1 MLKISDL
8 TIHYENEVILDG
20 VSLEVG
26 TGEVVSLVGPSGEGK
41 TTLLR
46 VIAGI
51 ERAESGTVSVD
62 GLDVSNLP
70 THKRGI
76 GLVFQDNQLFP
87 HLSVGQNIAYALRGM
102 SKHEQQLRV
111 NELLVL
117 VGLEGLADRD
127 VTVIS
132 GGEAKRVAVARSLA
146 ANPKVLLLDEP
157 LSGLDGELHD
167 RLLRDLST
175 LLAERNTTVV
185 HVTHDRNE
193 ASIFADRIVDI
204 RSLHRPSRVARVTTE
219 QLLPLRMAV
228 LRDNTPSQDATYKQD
243 NFPGCVHLGIYEG
256 EELIACSSWIPQEWP
271 LDETLPAIQLKG
283 MAVAKRLQG
292 SGVGAE
298 LLSAGVRHC
307 EEEGAHYI
315 WARARDSA
323 LNFYTRNGFAVFGE
337 QFVDE
342 ATGMGHHLVMKVA
355 TLQPSRQL

>member
-1 MLKISDL
+1 MLKITDL
-8 TIHYENEVILDG
+8 TIHYANEVILDG
-20 VSLEVG
+20 VCLEVG

-51 ERAESGTVSVD
+51 ERAESGSVIVD
-62 GLDVSNLP
+62 GTDVTNLP

-87 HLSVGQNIAYALRGM
+87 HLSVGQNIAYALRGL
-102 SKHEQQLRV
+102 SKNEQAIRV
-111 NELLVL
+111 NELLAL

-193 ASIFADRIVDI
+193 ASTFADRIVDI
-204 RSLHRPSRVARVTTE
+204 RSLHRPSRV
-219 QLLPLRMAV
+219 QLALKRLS
-228 LRDNTPSQDATYKQD
+228 LESQ
-243 NFPGCVHLGIYEG
+243 VHL
-256 EELIACSSWIPQEWP
+256 
-271 LDETLPAIQLKG
+271 
-283 MAVAKRLQG
+283 
-292 SGVGAE
+292 
-298 LLSAGVRHC
+298 H
-307 EEEGAHYI
+307 
-315 WARARDSA
+315 
-323 LNFYTRNGFAVFGE
+323 
-337 QFVDE
+337 
-342 ATGMGHHLVMKVA
+342 
-355 TLQPSRQL
+355 

>member
-1 MLKISDL
+1 MLKITDL

-20 VSLEVG
+20 VCLEVA

-62 GLDVSNLP
+62 GTDVTHLP

-87 HLSVGQNIAYALRGM
+87 HLSVGENIAYSMRGM
-102 SKHEQQLRV
+102 TKHEQTLRV
-111 NELLVL
+111 NELLAL
-117 VGLEGLADRD
+117 VGLDGLTDRD

-175 LLAERNTTVV
+175 LLAQRNTTVV

-193 ASIFADRIVDI
+193 ASQFADRIVDI
-204 RSLHRPSRVARVTTE
+204 RSLHRLSRVVQISTE
-219 QLLPLRMAV
+219 DLLPLRMAV
-228 LRDNTPSQDATYKQD
+228 LRDGTPSQDPRYKQD
-243 NFPGCVHLGIYEG
+243 EYPGCIHLGIYENQ
-256 EELIACSSWIPQEWP
+256 ELIACSSWIPQEWP
-271 LDETLPAIQLKG
+271 LDERLPAVQLKG
-283 MAVAKRLQG
+283 MAVAKHLQG

-298 LLSAGVRHC
+298 LLSAGVQRA
-307 EEEGAHYI
+307 EDDGAHYI

-323 LNFYTRNGFAVFGE
+323 LKFYTQNGFDVFGD

-342 ATGMGHHLVMKVA
+342 ATGMSHHLVMKV
-355 TLQPSRQL
+355 TTRQP

>member
-1 MLKISDL
+1 MLKITDL
-8 TIHYENEVILDG
+8 TIHYANEVILDG
-20 VSLEVG
+20 VCLEVG

-51 ERAESGTVSVD
+51 ERAESGSVIVD
-62 GLDVSNLP
+62 GTDVTNLP

-87 HLSVGQNIAYALRGM
+87 HLSVGQNIAYALRGL
-102 SKHEQQLRV
+102 SKNEQAIRV
-111 NELLVL
+111 NELLAL

-193 ASIFADRIVDI
+193 ASTFADRIVDI
-204 RSLHRPSRVARVTTE
+204 RSLHRPSRVQHITTE
-219 QLLPLRMAV
+219 DLLPLRLAV
-228 LRDNTPSQDATYKQD
+228 LRDGTPSQDPTYKQD
-243 NFPGCVHLGIYEG
+243 HHPGCVHLGIYENA
-256 EELIACSSWIPQEWP
+256 ELIACSSWIPQAWP
-271 LDETLPAIQLKG
+271 LDDTLPAIQLKG
-283 MAVAKRLQG
+283 MAVAKKLQG
-292 SGVGAE
+292 SGIGAE
-298 LLSAGVRHC
+298 LLSAGVSQA
-307 EEEGAHYI
+307 EDQGAHYI

-337 QFVDE
+337 QFVDD
-342 ATGMGHHLVMKVA
+342 ATGMGHHLVMKV
-355 TLQPSRQL
+355 TTRLP

>member
-1 MLKISDL
+1 MLKITDL

-20 VSLEVG
+20 VCLEVA

-62 GLDVSNLP
+62 GTDVTHLP

-87 HLSVGQNIAYALRGM
+87 HLSVGENIAYSMRGM
-102 SKHEQQLRV
+102 TKHEQTLRL
-111 NELLVL
+111 NELLAL
-117 VGLEGLADRD
+117 VGLDGLTDRD

-175 LLAERNTTVV
+175 LLAQRNTTVV

-193 ASIFADRIVDI
+193 ASQFADRIVDI
-204 RSLHRPSRVARVTTE
+204 RSLHRSNRVVQVSTE
-219 QLLPLRMAV
+219 ELLPLRLAV
-228 LRDNTPSQDATYKQD
+228 LRDGTPSQDPRYKQD
-243 NFPGCVHLGIYEG
+243 EYPGCVHLGIYENQ
-256 EELIACSSWIPQEWP
+256 ELIACSSWIPQEWP
-271 LDETLPAIQLKG
+271 LDEHLPAVQLKG
-283 MAVAKRLQG
+283 MAVAKHLQG

-298 LLSAGVRHC
+298 LLSAGVQRA
-307 EEEGAHYI
+307 EDDGAHYI

-323 LNFYTRNGFAVFGE
+323 LKFYTQNGFDVFGD

-342 ATGMGHHLVMKVA
+342 ATGMGHHLVMKV
-355 TLQPSRQL
+355 TTRQP

>member
-1 MLKISDL
+1 MLKIQDL
-8 TIHYENEVILDG
+8 TIHYANEVILDG
-20 VSLEVG
+20 VCLDVA

-51 ERAESGTVSVD
+51 ERAESGSVSVD
-62 GLDVSNLP
+62 GIDVTNMP

-87 HLSVGQNIAYALRGM
+87 HLTVGQNIAYALRGL
-102 SKHEQQLRV
+102 SKHEQSKRV
-111 NELLVL
+111 NELLTL
-117 VGLEGLADRD
+117 VGLEGLAERD

-167 RLLRDLST
+167 RLLGDLSI

-193 ASIFADRIVDI
+193 ASQFADRIVDI
-204 RSLHRPSRVARVTTE
+204 RSLHRPSRVVRISTDE
-219 QLLPLRMAV
+219 LLPLRMAV
-228 LRDNTPSQDATYKQD
+228 LRDGTPSQDPTYKQD
-243 NFPGCVHLGIYEG
+243 EYPGCVHLGIHEG
-256 EELIACSSWIPQEWP
+256 TELIACSSWIPQAWP
-271 LDETLPAIQLKG
+271 LDDTLPAIQLKG

-292 SGVGAE
+292 SGIGAE
-298 LLSAGVRHC
+298 LLSAGVRHA
-307 EEEGAHYI
+307 EEHDAHYI

-323 LNFYTRNGFAVFGE
+323 LKFYTNNGFEVFGE

-355 TLQPSRQL
+355 TRQP

>member
-1 MLKISDL
+1 MLKITDL
-8 TIHYENEVILDG
+8 TIHYANEVILDG
-20 VSLEVG
+20 VCLEVG
-26 TGEVVSLVGPSGEGK
+26 TGEVVSLIGPSGEGK

-51 ERAESGTVSVD
+51 ERAESGSVSVD
-62 GLDVSNLP
+62 GTDVTHLP

-87 HLSVGQNIAYALRGM
+87 HLSIGQNIAYALRGL
-102 SKHEQQLRV
+102 SKNEQAQRV
-111 NELLVL
+111 NELLAL

-193 ASIFADRIVDI
+193 ASLFADRIVDI
-204 RSLHRPSRVARVTTE
+204 RSLHRPSKVQRITTE
-219 QLLPLRMAV
+219 ELLPLRMAV
-228 LRDNTPSQDATYKQD
+228 LRDGTPSQDATYRQD
-243 NFPGCVHLGIYEG
+243 LHPGCVHLGIYEDA
-256 EELIACSSWIPQEWP
+256 ELVACSSWIPEHWP

-292 SGVGAE
+292 SGIGAE
-298 LLSAGVRHC
+298 LLSAGVA
-307 EEEGAHYI
+307 EAEKDGAHYI

-323 LNFYTRNGFAVFGE
+323 LNFYSQNGFEVFGE
-337 QFVDE
+337 QFVDD
-342 ATGMGHHLVMKVA
+342 ATGMGHHLVMKV
-355 TLQPSRQL
+355 TTRLP

>member
-1 MLKISDL
+1 MLKITDL
-8 TIHYENEVILDG
+8 TIHYANEVILDG
-20 VSLEVG
+20 VCLEVG

-51 ERAESGTVSVD
+51 ERAESGSVIVD
-62 GLDVSNLP
+62 GTDVTNLP

-87 HLSVGQNIAYALRGM
+87 HLSVGQNIAYALRGL
-102 SKHEQQLRV
+102 SKNEQAIRV
-111 NELLVL
+111 NELLAL

-193 ASIFADRIVDI
+193 ASTFADRIVDI
-204 RSLHRPSRVARVTTE
+204 RSLHRPSRVQHITTE
-219 QLLPLRMAV
+219 DLLPLRLAV
-228 LRDNTPSQDATYKQD
+228 LRDGTPSQDPTYKQD
-243 NFPGCVHLGIYEG
+243 HHPGCVHLGIYENA
-256 EELIACSSWIPQEWP
+256 ELIACSSWIPQAWP
-271 LDETLPAIQLKG
+271 LDDTLPAIQLKG
-283 MAVAKRLQG
+283 MAVVKRMQG
-292 SGVGAE
+292 SGIGAE
-298 LLSAGVRHC
+298 LLSAGVSQA
-307 EEEGAHYI
+307 EDQGAHYI

-337 QFVDE
+337 QFVDD
-342 ATGMGHHLVMKVA
+342 ATGMGHHLVMKV
-355 TLQPSRQL
+355 TTRLP

>member
-1 MLKISDL
+1 MLKINDL

-20 VSLEVG
+20 VCLEVA

-62 GLDVSNLP
+62 GTDVTHLP

-87 HLSVGQNIAYALRGM
+87 HLSIGENIAYALRGL
-102 SKHEQQLRV
+102 SKHEQFQRV
-111 NELLVL
+111 NELLAL
-117 VGLEGLADRD
+117 VGLDGLADRD

-193 ASIFADRIVDI
+193 ASLFADRIVDI
-204 RSLHRPSRVARVTTE
+204 RSLHRSNRVVQVSTVD
-219 QLLPLRMAV
+219 LLPLRMAV
-228 LRDNTPSQDATYKQD
+228 LRDRTPSQDPRYKQD
-243 NFPGCVHLGIYEG
+243 EYPGCVHLGIYENQ
-256 EELIACSSWIPQEWP
+256 ELIACSSWIPQEWP
-271 LDETLPAIQLKG
+271 LDELLPAVQLKG
-283 MAVAKRLQG
+283 MAVAKHLQG

-298 LLSAGVRHC
+298 LLSAGVKRA
-307 EEEGAHYI
+307 EGDGAHYI

-323 LNFYTRNGFAVFGE
+323 LKFYTRNGFEVFGD

-342 ATGMGHHLVMKVA
+342 ATGMGHHLVMKV
-355 TLQPSRQL
+355 TTRQP

>member
-1 MLKISDL
+1 MLKIQDL
-8 TIHYENEVILDG
+8 TIHYANEVILDG
-20 VSLEVG
+20 VCLEVG

-51 ERAESGTVSVD
+51 ERAESGSVSVD
-62 GLDVSNLP
+62 GADVTNLP

-87 HLSVGQNIAYALRGM
+87 HLTVGENIAYALRGM
-102 SKHEQQLRV
+102 SKHDQQLRV
-111 NELLVL
+111 NELLAL

-157 LSGLDGELHD
+157 LSGLDVELHD

-175 LLAERNTTVV
+175 LLAQRNTTVV

-193 ASIFADRIVDI
+193 ASQFADRIVDI
-204 RSLHRPSRVARVTTE
+204 RSLHRPSKVVRITTDD
-219 QLLPLRMAV
+219 LLPLRMAV
-228 LRDNTPSQDATYKQD
+228 LRDGTPSQDPTYKQD
-243 NFPGCVHLGIYEG
+243 SFPGCVHLGIYENS
-256 EELIACSSWIPQEWP
+256 ELVACSSWIPQAWP

-283 MAVAKRLQG
+283 MAVAKHLQG
-292 SGVGAE
+292 SGMGAE
-298 LLSAGVRHC
+298 LLAAGVRQS
-307 EEEGAHYI
+307 EEHGAHYI

-323 LNFYTRNGFAVFGE
+323 LKFYMQNGFDVFGE

-342 ATGMGHHLVMKVA
+342 ATGMGHHLVMKV
-355 TLQPSRQL
+355 TTRQP

>member
-1 MLKISDL
+1 MLKITDL
-8 TIHYENEVILDG
+8 TIHYANEVILDG
-20 VSLEVG
+20 VCLEVG

-51 ERAESGTVSVD
+51 ERAESGSVIVD
-62 GLDVSNLP
+62 GTDVTNLP

-87 HLSVGQNIAYALRGM
+87 HLSVGQNIAYALRGL
-102 SKHEQQLRV
+102 SKNEQAIRV
-111 NELLVL
+111 NELLAL

-193 ASIFADRIVDI
+193 ASTFADRIVDI
-204 RSLHRPSRVARVTTE
+204 RSLHRPSRVQHITTE
-219 QLLPLRMAV
+219 DLLPLRLAV
-228 LRDNTPSQDATYKQD
+228 LRDGTPSQDPSYKQD
-243 NFPGCVHLGIYEG
+243 HHPGCVHLGIHEG
-256 EELIACSSWIPQEWP
+256 EELIACSSWIPQAWP
-271 LDETLPAIQLKG
+271 LDDTLPAIQLKG
-283 MAVAKRLQG
+283 MAVAKKLQG
-292 SGVGAE
+292 SGIGAE
-298 LLSAGVRHC
+298 LLSAGVSQA
-307 EEEGAHYI
+307 EDQGAHYI

-337 QFVDE
+337 QFVDD
-342 ATGMGHHLVMKVA
+342 ATGMGHHLVMKV
-355 TLQPSRQL
+355 TTRLP

>member
-1 MLKISDL
+1 MLNITDL
-8 TIHYENEVILDG
+8 TIHYEKEVILDG
-20 VSLEVG
+20 VCLEVA

-51 ERAESGTVSVD
+51 EQAESGTVSVD
-62 GLDVSNLP
+62 GVDVTHLP
-70 THKRGI
+70 TYKRGI

-87 HLSVGQNIAYALRGM
+87 HMSIGQNIAFALRSM
-102 SKHEQQLRV
+102 SKHEQSKRV
-111 NELLVL
+111 NELLAL
-117 VGLEGLADRD
+117 VGLDGLADRD

-193 ASIFADRIVDI
+193 ATLFADRIVDI
-204 RSLHRPSRVARVTTE
+204 RSLHRLSRVVQVSTE
-219 QLLPLRMAV
+219 ELLSLRLAV
-228 LRDNTPSQDATYKQD
+228 LRDGTPSQNPRYSQD
-243 NFPGCVHLGIYEG
+243 EHPGCIHLGIYEQH
-256 EELIACSSWIPQEWP
+256 ELIACSSWIPQAWP
-271 LDETLPAIQLKG
+271 LDERLPAVQLKG
-283 MAVAKRLQG
+283 MAVAKHLQG
-292 SGVGAE
+292 SGTGAE
-298 LLSAGVRHC
+298 LLSVGVQRA
-307 EEEGAHYI
+307 EREGAHYI

-323 LNFYTRNGFAVFGE
+323 LNFYTRNGFQVFGE
-337 QFVDE
+337 QFIDE
-342 ATGMGHHLVMKVA
+342 ATGMGHHLVMKVS
-355 TLQPSRQL
+355 TRQP

>member
-1 MLKISDL
+1 MLKINDL

-20 VSLEVG
+20 ICLEVA

-62 GLDVSNLP
+62 GTDVTHLP

-87 HLSVGQNIAYALRGM
+87 HLSIGENIAYALRGL
-102 SKHEQQLRV
+102 SKHEQFQRV
-111 NELLVL
+111 NELLAL
-117 VGLEGLADRD
+117 VGLDGLADRD

-193 ASIFADRIVDI
+193 ASLFADRIVDI
-204 RSLHRPSRVARVTTE
+204 RSLHRPSRVTQISTE
-219 QLLPLRMAV
+219 DLLPLRMAV
-228 LRDNTPSQDATYKQD
+228 LRDGTPSQDPRYKQD
-243 NFPGCVHLGIYEG
+243 EYPGCVHLGIYENQ
-256 EELIACSSWIPQEWP
+256 ELIACSSWIPQEWP
-271 LDETLPAIQLKG
+271 LDEHLPAVQLKG
-283 MAVAKRLQG
+283 MAVAKHLQG

-298 LLSAGVRHC
+298 LLSAGVKRA
-307 EEEGAHYI
+307 EDDGAHYI

-323 LNFYTRNGFAVFGE
+323 IKFYTQNGFTVFGE

-342 ATGMGHHLVMKVA
+342 ATGMGHHLVMKV
-355 TLQPSRQL
+355 TTRQP

>member
-1 MLKISDL
+1 MLKITDL
-8 TIHYENEVILDG
+8 TIHYANEVILDG
-20 VSLEVG
+20 VCLEVG

-51 ERAESGTVSVD
+51 ERAESGSVIVD
-62 GLDVSNLP
+62 GTDVTNLP

-87 HLSVGQNIAYALRGM
+87 HLSVGQNIAYALRGL
-102 SKHEQQLRV
+102 SKNEQAIRV
-111 NELLVL
+111 NELLAL

-193 ASIFADRIVDI
+193 ASTFADRIVDI
-204 RSLHRPSRVARVTTE
+204 RSLHRPSRVQHITTE
-219 QLLPLRMAV
+219 DLLPLRLAV
-228 LRDNTPSQDATYKQD
+228 LRDGTPSQDPTYKQD
-243 NFPGCVHLGIYEG
+243 HHPGCVHLGIYENA
-256 EELIACSSWIPQEWP
+256 ELIACSSWIPQAWP
-271 LDETLPAIQLKG
+271 LDDTLPAIQLKG
-283 MAVAKRLQG
+283 MAVVKRMQG
-292 SGVGAE
+292 SGIGAE
-298 LLSAGVRHC
+298 LLSAGVSQA
-307 EEEGAHYI
+307 EDQGEHYI

-337 QFVDE
+337 QFVDD
-342 ATGMGHHLVMKVA
+342 ATGMGHHLVMKV
-355 TLQPSRQL
+355 TTRLP

>member
-1 MLKISDL
+1 MLKITDL

-20 VSLEVG
+20 VCLEVH

-51 ERAESGTVSVD
+51 EQAESGTVCVD
-62 GLDVSNLP
+62 GADVTHLP

-87 HLSVGQNIAYALRGM
+87 HLTVGENIAYALRGI
-102 SKHEQQLRV
+102 SKHEQRLRV
-111 NELLVL
+111 NELLAL

-157 LSGLDGELHD
+157 LTGLDGELHG

-193 ASIFADRIVDI
+193 ASQFADRIVDI
-204 RSLHRPSRVARVTTE
+204 RSLHRQSRVVRITTDE
-219 QLLPLRMAV
+219 LLPLRMAV
-228 LRDNTPSQDATYKQD
+228 LRDGTPSQDPTYKQD
-243 NFPGCVHLGIYEG
+243 HFPGCVHLGIYEDSA
-256 EELIACSSWIPQEWP
+256 LIACSSWIPQAWP
-271 LDETLPAIQLKG
+271 LDETRPAIQLKG
-283 MAVAKRLQG
+283 MAVAKHVQG
-292 SGVGAE
+292 SGIGAE
-298 LLSAGVRHC
+298 LLRAGIRHC
-307 EEEGAHYI
+307 EDHGANYI

-323 LNFYTRNGFAVFGE
+323 LNFYTQNGFEVFGE
-337 QFVDE
+337 QFIDE
-342 ATGMGHHLVMKVA
+342 ATGMGHHLVMK
-355 TLQPSRQL
+355 TTTRQP

>member
-1 MLKISDL
+1 MLKIQDL
-8 TIHYENEVILDG
+8 TIHYANEVILDG
-20 VSLEVG
+20 VCLEVG

-51 ERAESGTVSVD
+51 ERAESGSVIVD
-62 GLDVSNLP
+62 GNNVTHVP

-87 HLSVGQNIAYALRGM
+87 HLTVGENIAYALRGM

-111 NELLVL
+111 HELLAL
-117 VGLEGLADRD
+117 VGLEGLADRN

-157 LSGLDGELHD
+157 LSGLDVELHD

-175 LLAERNTTVV
+175 LLAQRNTTVV

-193 ASIFADRIVDI
+193 ASQFADRIVDI
-204 RSLHRPSRVARVTTE
+204 RSLHRSSRVVRITTDD
-219 QLLPLRMAV
+219 LLPLRMAV
-228 LRDNTPSQDATYKQD
+228 LRDGTPSQDPTYKQD
-243 NFPGCVHLGIYEG
+243 NFPGCVHLGIYEKT
-256 EELIACSSWIPQEWP
+256 ELVACSSWIPQAWP
-271 LDETLPAIQLKG
+271 LDETRSAIQLKG
-283 MAVAKRLQG
+283 MAVAKRVQG
-292 SGVGAE
+292 SGIGAE
-298 LLSAGVRHC
+298 LLRAGIRHC
-307 EEEGAHYI
+307 EDHGAHYI

-323 LNFYTRNGFAVFGE
+323 LNFYTQNGFDVLGE

-342 ATGMGHHLVMKVA
+342 ATGMSHHLVMKV
-355 TLQPSRQL
+355 TTRQL

>member
-1 MLKISDL
+1 MLKINDL

-20 VSLEVG
+20 VCLEVP

-46 VIAGI
+46 AIAGI

-62 GLDVSNLP
+62 GTDVTHLP

-87 HLSVGQNIAYALRGM
+87 HLSVGQNIAYALHGM
-102 SKHEQQLRV
+102 NKHEQSQRV
-111 NELLVL
+111 NELLAL
-117 VGLEGLADRD
+117 VGLDGLADRN

-193 ASIFADRIVDI
+193 ASQFADRIVDI
-204 RSLHRPSRVARVTTE
+204 RSLHRPSRVAQISTE
-219 QLLPLRMAV
+219 DLLPLRMSV
-228 LRDNTPSQDATYKQD
+228 LRDGTPSQDPRYKQD
-243 NFPGCVHLGIYEG
+243 EFPGCIHLGIYENH
-256 EELIACSSWIPQEWP
+256 ELIACSSWIPQEWP
-271 LDETLPAIQLKG
+271 LDERLPAVQLKG
-283 MAVAKRLQG
+283 MAVAKHLQG
-292 SGVGAE
+292 TGIGAE
-298 LLSAGVRHC
+298 LLSAGIKRA
-307 EEEGAHYI
+307 EEAGAHYI

-323 LNFYTRNGFAVFGE
+323 LKFYTQNGFNVFGD
-337 QFVDE
+337 QFIDD
-342 ATGMGHHLVMKVA
+342 ATGMGHHLVMKV
-355 TLQPSRQL
+355 TTRQP

>member
-1 MLKISDL
+1 MLKIHDL
-8 TIHYENEVILDG
+8 TIHYANEVILDG
-20 VSLEVG
+20 VCLEVG

-51 ERAESGTVSVD
+51 ERAESGSVIVD
-62 GLDVSNLP
+62 GTDVTNLP

-87 HLSVGQNIAYALRGM
+87 HLSVGQNIAYALRGL
-102 SKHEQQLRV
+102 SKNEQAIRV
-111 NELLVL
+111 NELLAL

-193 ASIFADRIVDI
+193 ASTFADRIVDI
-204 RSLHRPSRVARVTTE
+204 RSLHRPSRVQHITTE
-219 QLLPLRMAV
+219 DLLPLRLAV
-228 LRDNTPSQDATYKQD
+228 LRDGTPSQDPTYKQD
-243 NFPGCVHLGIYEG
+243 HHPGCVHLGIYENA
-256 EELIACSSWIPQEWP
+256 ELIACSSWIPQAWP
-271 LDETLPAIQLKG
+271 LDDTLPAIQLKG
-283 MAVAKRLQG
+283 MAVVKRMQG
-292 SGVGAE
+292 SGIGAE
-298 LLSAGVRHC
+298 LLSAGVSQA
-307 EEEGAHYI
+307 EDQGAHYI

-337 QFVDE
+337 QFVDD
-342 ATGMGHHLVMKVA
+342 ATGMGHHLVMKV
-355 TLQPSRQL
+355 TTRLP